1 LRRLLGWSITDHRSP
16 TTYALSSA
24 WMPCGR
30 QWPHAA
36 GGAISLM
43 ASYFTRT
50 TACLSLGIAQSMG
63 TVGDSMDNSMAESFF
78 SSFKREVAD
87 GEQFATRSEARREI
101 FVWLNWYNVTRLR
114 SSLDD
119 CPPIE
124 YEQHLGEHLLVA

>member
-1 LRRLLGWSITDHRSP
+1 MSIYSQFSTLVLRRPIEPKQYTADAF
-16 TTYALSSA
+16 TTV
-24 WMPCGR
+24 
-30 QWPHAA
+30 
-36 GGAISLM
+36 
-43 ASYFTRT
+43 
-50 TACLSLGIAQSMG
+50 CLSLGIAQSMG

-114 SSLDD
+114 SSLDY